1 MRHRIFTIIFS
12 AATVMAYGQKEF
24 QKRFQ
29 TDFIDAKEGSVIQL
43 PAGIFTMDGSLW
55 LDDKKNVTIQGAGT
69 DKTILNFKGQ
79 ISGAE
84 GLKITNS
91 QNITVKDLT
100 VQNARGD
107 GIKAQEVVG
116 ITFDHVKAEWT
127 AGARKDNGGY
137 GLYPVQC
144 TNVLIDH
151 CTAIGASDAGIYVG
165 QSKNI
170 IVRNSKA
177 HENVAGIEIENS
189 LFADVHDNE
198 TFNNTGGILV
208 FDLPD
213 LIQKAGGYVRIFRN
227 HIHDNNHVN
236 FAPKGNT
243 VAKVPQGTGLMILA
257 TRNVEA
263 FENRIINNISAGT
276 AIVSYYMTEN
286 PIKDKLYKPFPSDI
300 FIHDNYYQRPHARAT
315 GKGRMG
321 MMFRYKLRFGKNV
334 PHILFDGIEDKENP
348 VRNICFKNNENAT
361 FVNIDAANKFKNKS
375 FDISK
380 YTCEQTP
387 IPAVTLS
394 SK

>member
-1 MRHRIFTIIFS
+1 MKRGIFTFTFAVVVLIS
-12 AATVMAYGQKEF
+12 HAQKEF
-24 QKRFQ
+24 QKKFQ
-29 TDFIDAKEGSVIQL
+29 TQFIEAADGSVIVL
-43 PAGIFTMDGSLW
+43 PGGTFDLDGSLW
-55 LDDKKNVTIQGAGT
+55 LDDKKNVTIQGSGT
-69 DKTILNFKGQ
+69 EQTILNFKGQ

-91 QNITVKDLT
+91 KNITVRHLT
-100 VQNARGD
+100 VQNAKGD
-107 GIKAQEVVG
+107 GIKAQMVDG
-116 ITFDHVKAEWT
+116 IIFDHVKAEWT
-127 AGARKDNGGY
+127 SGARKDNGGY

-177 HENVAGIEIENS
+177 FENVAGIEIENS
-189 LFADVHDNE
+189 LYADVHDNE
-198 TFNNTGGILV
+198 AFKNTGGILV

-213 LIQKAGGYVRIFRN
+213 LIQKEGGYVRIFRN
-227 HIHDNNHVN
+227 YIHDNNHVN

-257 TRNVEA
+257 TRHVEA
-263 FENRIINNISAGT
+263 FENRIVNNISAGT

-286 PIKDKLYKPFPSDI
+286 PINDKSYRPFPSDI
-300 FIHDNYYQRPHARAT
+300 FIHDNYYERPNVRAT

-321 MMFRYKLRFGKNV
+321 QMFRFKLRFGKKV
-334 PHILFDGIEDKENP
+334 PHILFDGIVDHKNAD
-348 VRNICFKNNENAT
+348 RNICFKNNQNAT
-361 FVNIDAANKFKNKS
+361 FVNIDAGNKFRNKS
-375 FDISK
+375 FDISR

-387 IPAVTLS
+387 IPGVTLS
-394 SK
+394 AK